1 MQLEQGKGENRMQ
14 FEYFGEKQ
22 KGQFE
27 YYRIPKLLFSEK
39 DFYGLSA
46 EAKLLYGMMADR
58 MGLSG
63 RNGWKDEK
71 GHIYVYY
78 PIREIKRMF
87 HCGNDKAVKVLKE
100 LDVKEGIGL
109 IETIRQGQGKPS
121 RIYVKKIVV

>member
-1 MQLEQGKGENRMQ
+1 MQ

-46 EAKLLYGMMADR
+46 EAKLLYGMMVDR

-71 GHIYVYY
+71 GRIYVYY
-78 PIREIKRMF
+78 PIGEVKRMF
-87 HCGNDKAVKVLKE
+87 HCGNDKAVKMLKE
-100 LDVKEGIGL
+100 LDVKEGTGL